1 MSYSHNKMATAFKG
15 LSVSSQVI
23 GENGAPMEKSTG
35 SRVMDLNHSVDQS
48 TSSEDIGRFL
58 DSVLQNATTAEEIKD
73 LVITI
78 INKRHP
84 RDGEGC
90 KDTGFEL
97 LLQLYEK
104 GYPQLVISLMEFVPE
119 FGCIKDWWKILAL
132 INKRLT
138 ASGSKMNEGYYNL
151 YNPLVEA
158 IMSNFWNYIDTDLQ
172 IYGDWK
178 EKYSELSEEDL
189 MERKGE
195 IQFKLSTAGKY
206 APREKGSEDRTVFWW
221 IPIYNEESGMVVSYQ
236 KQQLRKMLIRWK
248 YQPFKESKFY
258 VKSGVNSIQSRF
270 QKSARLNFALLNR
283 LCDICEVKT
292 CSGRWREL
300 KPESAPSKFL
310 MKNRKAW
317 LNEAKGKVPLT
328 TWQME
333 TGNRY
338 PEDTDRVEARKI
350 LLAGLS
356 KVKGGVLAPYE
367 FIQKIK
373 SRGISLT
380 EMKVL
385 EAQWKSM
392 IAEVRKNIKEYIRD
406 LRVKALIAE
415 GKEVDED
422 DLPEVTD
429 ADIEEVLVMID
440 VSGSMDCEAAKGI
453 TCMDLA
459 ISLGIVASE
468 LNTGAFKNMAL
479 SFSMSPRLF
488 YFVHSN
494 GREYSLIEKYN
505 EIMREVGYNTNVG
518 AAMDLI
524 LSVAKKEGMSEEEL
538 PSMLILSDGQFD
550 VQVVRGPY
558 DYSQSATDTSE
569 KWNTSFDTFTQKFQ
583 TAGYSRAPMINFW
596 NLNARFNSPRT
607 YGYQAQ
613 EDRPGVSMIQG
624 WNNASFKMVMSGQ
637 EVIASDSKKK
647 GTSSMKTAMD
657 DFMGMIN
664 QNCYV
669 WIKEI
674 LSASEEGL
682 LKDYTYLVADE
693 GEKLRTLETLSRKIE
708 VEGCDTDTELMDVVE
723 ASEVEA
729 CEAEAIADTVEAM
742 IETVTDT
749 VKAMEETVAE
759 TGAPAESSDEKPKTW
774 GQTLFGSWGGY
785 GAEP

>member
-1 MSYSHNKMATAFKG
+1 MSLSHNKMATAFKG

-48 TSSEDIGRFL
+48 TSSEDIGQFL
-58 DSVLQNATTAEEIKD
+58 DTVLRNATTAAEIKD

-97 LLQLYEK
+97 LLQMYEK

-132 INKRLT
+132 INTRLT
-138 ASGSKMNEGYYNL
+138 VSGGKMNEGYYNM

-172 IYGDWK
+172 IYNDWK

-221 IPIYNEESGMVVSYQ
+221 IPIYSEESGAVVTYQ
-236 KQQLRKMLIRWK
+236 RQQLRKMLIRWK
-248 YQPFKESKFY
+248 YQPFKENKFY
-258 VKSGVNSIQSRF
+258 VKHGVNSIQSQF
-270 QKSARLNFALLNR
+270 QKEARQTFSLLNKV
-283 LCDICEVKT
+283 CDVCEVKT

-300 KPESAPSKFL
+300 NPARAPSKFL

-317 LNEAKGKVPLT
+317 LNEAKGRVKLEA
-328 TWQME
+328 WQLE
-333 TGNRY
+333 TGNKY
-338 PEDTDRVEARKI
+338 PDNADRVEARKI

-356 KVKGGVLAPYE
+356 KVKGGILAPYE

-373 SRGISLT
+373 KGGVSVT

-392 IAEVRKNIKEYIRD
+392 ITEVKKNVKEYIRD

-415 GKEVDED
+415 GKEVDKD
-422 DLPEVTD
+422 NLPEVTD
-429 ADIEEVLVMID
+429 ADIEEVMVMID
-440 VSGSMDCEAAKGI
+440 VSGSMECEAAKRISCDVSGYMEYKSDKGI

-459 ISLGIVASE
+459 VSLGIVASE
-468 LNTGAFKNMAL
+468 LNTGAFKHMAL
-479 SFSMSPRLF
+479 SFSMTPRLF
-488 YFVHSN
+488 YFVHSD

-505 EIMREVGYNTNVG
+505 EIMSEVGYNTNVG

-524 LSVAKKEGMSEEEL
+524 LSVAKKEGTSEEDL

-550 VQVVRGPY
+550 AQVATDPY
-558 DYSQSATDTSE
+558 DYSRSNADSSR
-569 KWNTSFDTFTQKFQ
+569 KWKTSFDTFTQKFQ
-583 TAGYSRAPMINFW
+583 SAGYSRAPMINFW
-596 NLNARFNSPRT
+596 NLNASFNSPKT

-613 EDRPGVSMIQG
+613 ADRPGVSMIQG

-637 EVIASDSKKK
+637 EVIASDSKEN

-664 QNCYV
+664 QNCYI

-674 LSASEEGL
+674 ISASEEGL

-708 VEGCDTDTELMDVVE
+708 EEEEEVDI
-723 ASEVEA
+723 VEA
-729 CEAEAIADTVEAM
+729 CEVDT
-742 IETVTDT
+742 
-749 VKAMEETVAE
+749 ETVAPVE
-759 TGAPAESSDEKPKTW
+759 RSDEKTKTW
-774 GQTLFGSWGGY
+774 SQTLFGSWSGY
-785 GAEP
+785 GDKP

>member
-1 MSYSHNKMATAFKG
+1 MSYSPNKMATAFKR
-15 LSVSSQVI
+15 LSVSAKVI

-48 TSSEDIGRFL
+48 TSPEDIGRFV
-58 DSVLQNATTAEEIKD
+58 DSVLQNATTADEIKD

-119 FGCIKDWWKILAL
+119 FGCIKDWWKIIAL
-132 INKRLT
+132 INRRLT
-138 ASGSKMNEGYYNL
+138 ASGTKINEGYYNL

-158 IMSNFWNYIDTDLQ
+158 IMTNFWNYIDTDLH
-172 IYGDWK
+172 IYNNWK
-178 EKYSELSEEDL
+178 HTHAELSEQDL

-195 IQFKLSTAGKY
+195 IQYKLSTAGKY
-206 APREKGSEDRTVFWW
+206 APREKGSEDRNVFWW
-221 IPIYNEESGMVVSYQ
+221 IPIYSHESGMIVSYQ

-248 YQPFKESKFY
+248 YQSFSDSKFY
-258 VKSGVNSIQSRF
+258 AIRGVTSIQSRF
-270 QKSARLNFALLNR
+270 QKEARQTFSLLNKV
-283 LCDICEVKT
+283 CDICEVKT
-292 CSGRWREL
+292 CSGRWSEL
-300 KPESAPSKFL
+300 NPEKAPSKFL

-317 LNEAKGKVPLT
+317 LNEARGMVPLE

-338 PEDTDRVEARKI
+338 PYDADRVEARKI
-350 LLAGLS
+350 LIAGLS

-373 SRGISLT
+373 HRRVSET
-380 EMKVL
+380 ELKVL
-385 EAQWKSM
+385 DAQWKAM

-406 LRVKALIAE
+406 LRIKALVAE

-422 DLPEVTD
+422 NLPEVTD
-429 ADIEEVLVMID
+429 DDIEEVLVMID
-440 VSGSMDCEAAKGI
+440 VSGSMECEAAKGI

-459 ISLGIVASE
+459 VSLGIVASE
-468 LNTGAFKNMAL
+468 LNTGAFRHMAL
-479 SFSMSPRLF
+479 SFSESPRLF
-488 YFVHSN
+488 HFVHSD
-494 GREYSLIEKYN
+494 GREYSLIEKYR
-505 EIMREVGYNTNVG
+505 EIMSVVGYNTNVC

-524 LSVAKKEGMSEEEL
+524 LDIAKKENLSEEEL

-550 VQVVRGPY
+550 AQVVFEPYVY
-558 DYSQSATDTSE
+558 DYTQSNIDYSG
-569 KWNTSFDTFTQKFQ
+569 KWKTSFDTFTQKFK
-583 TAGYSRAPMINFW
+583 TAGYSGAPMINFW
-596 NLNARFNSPRT
+596 NLNSRYNSSRT

-637 EVIASDSKKK
+637 EVIASQSKKN
-647 GTSSMKTAMD
+647 GTSTMKTAMD

-669 WIKEI
+669 WIKEL
-674 LSASEEGL
+674 LSSSEEGL
-682 LKDYTYLVADE
+682 LKDYTFEVE
-693 GEKLRTLETLSRKIE
+693 EESKELRTLESLSRKIE
-708 VEGCDTDTELMDVVE
+708 VDECEEEENIDVVE
-723 ASEVEA
+723 ACEVEA
-729 CEAEAIADTVEAM
+729 CELETMEAMAEAVKDMTETVEAM
-742 IETVTDT
+742 VDAAT
-749 VKAMEETVAE
+749 E
-759 TGAPAESSDEKPKTW
+759 TGDASESKDEKSKTW
-774 GQTLFGSWGGY
+774 GQTLFGSWG
-785 GAEP
+785 